1 MATLT
6 WEDAWHEALY
16 GSAGF
21 YRRHAPADHFAT
33 SVQGVPGA
41 GRLLAE
47 ALLALARRHRC
58 TRVVDVGAGRGELL
72 AALRTLDPDLAL
84 AGVDVVAAPPGLDA
98 DWITSPGGAELPAT
112 LRSLRD
118 TLVVAHEWLD
128 VVPAPVVERDDL
140 GVWRV
145 VTVAPDGTESLG
157 PVLGGADLAGA
168 DLAWADRWLTE
179 DVRRAEIGRPRDQAW
194 ADLVCR
200 VDSGVVLAVDY
211 GHTRADRP
219 RHGTLTGFRAGR
231 EVDPVPDGSCDLT
244 AHVAVDS
251 LAAATPGLAPTVL
264 TQAEALR
271 DLLGDAPGRA
281 PDPALA
287 RTRPTAY
294 LEALARR
301 GAFTALT
308 AAGGLGGFRWVVATR
323 G

>member
-1 MATLT
+1 MAALT

-16 GSAGF
+16 GRAGF
-21 YRRHAPADHFAT
+21 YRRHAPADHFVT

-41 GRLLAE
+41 GQLIAE
-47 ALLALARRHRC
+47 AVLALARRHRC

-72 AALRTLDPDLAL
+72 GALRTLDPDLQL
-84 AGVDVVAAPPGLDA
+84 LGLDVVERPARLDA
-98 DWITSPGGAELPAT
+98 DWVTSPGGTALPPG
-112 LRSLRD
+112 LRGLRD
-118 TLVVAHEWLD
+118 TLVIAHEWLD
-128 VVPAPVVERDDL
+128 VVPAPVVQRDDQ

-145 VTVAPDGTESLG
+145 VTVLSDGTESVG
-157 PVLGGADLAGA
+157 PVLDGA
-168 DLAWADRWLTE
+168 DLAWAERWLRA
-179 DVRRAEIGRPRDQAW
+179 DVQRAEIGRPRDQAW
-194 ADLVCR
+194 ADLVGR
-200 VDSGVVLAVDY
+200 VDSGVVVAVDY
-211 GHTRADRP
+211 GHTEDDRP

-251 LAAATPGLAPTVL
+251 LVAATRHTAPIVL

-271 DLLGDAPGRA
+271 DLLGERTGHA
-281 PDPALA
+281 PDHALA

-308 AAGGLGGFRWVVATR
+308 GPGGLGGFRWVVATR